1 MRNGARPLSFVTNFS
16 YYNMKGMII
25 HFLYFLAIVQ
35 QNKKEEKL
43 WTRN

>member
-1 MRNGARPLSFVTNFS
+1 MRNGARPLSFVTKIS
-16 YYNMKGMII
+16 CYNMKGMII
-25 HFLYFLAIVQ
+25 HSLLFLAIVQ